1 MKLLLTSGGLTNFA
15 ISQAL
20 KELANGSLEEKNLAF
35 IPTAATVGS
44 GDKRWLIR
52 DLVNCRK
59 YGFKEID
66 IEKLS
71 FDGEKGMV
79 EERIIYQR
87 ISDGKYFDAI
97 VYRGSAGNVWFD
109 DLKMTEVFKKTVK
122 KTMYE

>member
-1 MKLLLTSGGLTNFA
+1 MK
-15 ISQAL
+15 
-20 KELANGSLEEKNLAF
+20 KEREIIEFETEEEFLDGIYEETEGN
-35 IPTAATVGS
+35 
-44 GDKRWLIR
+44 
-52 DLVNCRK
+52 
-59 YGFKEID
+59 GFKEID